1 LPKSPAGAAVRYA
14 LNQWRALNECL
25 DGGELEIDNGA
36 TERANRD
43 IAVGRGNWTFF
54 GSDTGWPHGGGSANV
69 HRFLQTQRSRA
80 VRLVPRRARPYRRA
94 PHQPDRGITASQLE
108 ALKRLE

>member
-1 LPKSPAGAAVRYA
+1 MAFLLFPVLQKRIEIVASIGDCRSQAEPTEH
-14 LNQWRALNECL
+14 NE
-25 DGGELEIDNGA
+25 N
-36 TERANRD
+36 
-43 IAVGRGNWTFF
+43 IAFRLGTLWE
-54 GSDTGWPHGGGSANV
+54 HGGGPANV

-108 ALKRLE
+108 ALKR